1 MSFVTYFVAHTII
14 IHYLAGEMTVQ
25 QLSWD
30 GGGGGGGGGGRGNQS
45 KLFIAI
51 VSHTVMEMRKVVK
64 KETPDND
71 KRGQIQ
77 VAADKWHI
85 SGSTEQNHDR

>member
-30 GGGGGGGGGGRGNQS
+30 GGGGRGNQS